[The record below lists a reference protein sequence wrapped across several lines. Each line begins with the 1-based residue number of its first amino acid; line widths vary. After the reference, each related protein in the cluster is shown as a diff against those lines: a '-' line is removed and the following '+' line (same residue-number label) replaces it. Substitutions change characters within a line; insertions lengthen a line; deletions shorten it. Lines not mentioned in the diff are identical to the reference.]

1 MKRNQALPFAI
12 ALVFHRY
19 SEVLE
24 PGLIS
29 RVLVKDKL
37 AALLKGDIQILVL
50 DRDISTAPF
59 GHHSILGGLA
69 PTLTRVFSAYLRPY
83 PMKHI

>member
-1 MKRNQALPFAI
+1 MKRNQVVPFAI
-12 ALVFHRY
+12 ALVLHRY

-29 RVLVKDKL
+29 RVLATEML
-37 AALLKGDIQILVL
+37 AALLKGDIQILVP
-50 DRDISTAPF
+50 DRDISAAPS
-59 GHHSILGGLA
+59 GHYWILGGLA
-69 PTLTRVFSAYLRPY
+69 PTITRVFSAYLRPY